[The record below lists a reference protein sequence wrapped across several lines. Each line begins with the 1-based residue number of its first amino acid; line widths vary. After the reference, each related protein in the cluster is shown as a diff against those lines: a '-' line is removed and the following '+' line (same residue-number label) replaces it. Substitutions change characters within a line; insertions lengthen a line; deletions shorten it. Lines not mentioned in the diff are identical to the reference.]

1 MPATLLLADDSVT
14 IQRVIELTFA
24 DEDITV
30 VAVGDGDAAIA
41 RLDGAPPDIVLADVD
56 MPGRDGYAV
65 ASHVHQT
72 PALAHIPVLLLT
84 GAFDPV
90 DDARAR
96 ESGCAGVLVKPFE
109 PQMVISRVRELLEH
123 RTPAGTTSTPV
134 AQKGST
140 AADAL
145 LAAPDRT
152 PASPR
157 ESVDDYFQRLD
168 EAFAH
173 LNVPPTAD
181 QPIDGQAATQVPVAA
196 AAAPAT
202 RPADPTPGVSVQT
215 DPVASEVAPSVAEAP
230 AGAADS
236 LSMADAFG
244 ALLGMERGAAPPVL
258 PEAWLPVPSEEVV
271 EQIARRV
278 SEEVTE
284 RVVRQLAP
292 DIVSRVAERLVREE
306 LERLKGLQS

>member
-41 RLDGAPPDIVLADVD
+41 RLNSAPPDIVLADVD

-65 ASHVHQT
+65 AAHVHQT
-72 PALAHIPVLLLT
+72 PALSHIPVLLLT

-90 DDARAR
+90 DEARAR
-96 ESGCAGVLVKPFE
+96 ESACAGVLVKPFE
-109 PQMVISRVRELLEH
+109 PQMVISRVRDLLEH
-123 RTPAGTTSTPV
+123 RAPATAGPAPG
-134 AQKGST
+134 AQAPS
-140 AADAL
+140 APADAL
-145 LAAPDRT
+145 IAAPVQS
-152 PASPR
+152 PAATR

-173 LNVPPTAD
+173 LTVPLNDAD
-181 QPIDGQAATQVPVAA
+181 QPIDG
-196 AAAPAT
+196 
-202 RPADPTPGVSVQT
+202 RPAPPPALASFAQAETGTTPTAALP
-215 DPVASEVAPSVAEAP
+215 APPAVETSPEAP
-230 AGAADS
+230 GLDASAGP
-236 LSMADAFG
+236 LSIADAFG
-244 ALLGMERGAAPPVL
+244 ALLGMERGEAPPVL

>member
-41 RLDGAPPDIVLADVD
+41 RLNSAPPDIVLADVD

-65 ASHVHQT
+65 AAHVHQT
-72 PALAHIPVLLLT
+72 PALSHIPVLLLT

-90 DDARAR
+90 DEARAR
-96 ESGCAGVLVKPFE
+96 ESACAGVLVKPFE

-123 RTPAGTTSTPV
+123 RAPANAGPAA
-134 AQKGST
+134 AQTGS
-140 AADAL
+140 APADAL
-145 LAAPDRT
+145 IAAPVHP
-152 PASPR
+152 PAATR

-173 LNVPPTAD
+173 LTVPLNHAE
-181 QPIDGQAATQVPVAA
+181 QPIDGRP
-196 AAAPAT
+196 AAPPALAASAPAEAVT
-202 RPADPTPGVSVQT
+202 TPTDAASAPPADMSPAAPGL
-215 DPVASEVAPSVAEAP
+215 DAS
-230 AGAADS
+230 AGP
-236 LSMADAFG
+236 LSIADAFG
-244 ALLGMERGAAPPVL
+244 ALLGMERGEAPPVL

>member
-1 MPATLLLADDSVT
+1 MLATLLLADDSVT

-41 RLDGAPPDIVLADVD
+41 RLNSSPPDIVLADVD

-65 ASHVHQT
+65 AAHVHQT
-72 PALAHIPVLLLT
+72 PALSHIPVLLLT

-90 DDARAR
+90 DEARAR
-96 ESGCAGVLVKPFE
+96 EAGCAGVLVKPFE

-123 RTPAGTTSTPV
+123 RAPANPGAAP
-134 AQKGST
+134 T
-140 AADAL
+140 AEAPSATANAL
-145 LAAPDRT
+145 LAAPAR
-152 PASPR
+152 PVAVAR

-173 LNVPPTAD
+173 LNVPLQPGG
-181 QPIDGQAATQVPVAA
+181 QPIDGRAT
-196 AAAPAT
+196 AP
-202 RPADPTPGVSVQT
+202 
-215 DPVASEVAPSVAEAP
+215 P
-230 AGAADS
+230 AGAEGSPTAEPAALPSATATAASGLQDMPGVGPQS
-236 LSMADAFG
+236 LDGSAAPLSMAEAFG
-244 ALLGMERGAAPPVL
+244 ALLGMERGEAPPVL
-258 PEAWLPVPSEEVV
+258 PDAWLPVPSEEVV

>member
-24 DEDITV
+24 DENIAV

-41 RLDGAPPDIVLADVD
+41 RLNSSPPDIVLADVD

-65 ASHVHQT
+65 AAHVHST
-72 PALAHIPVLLLT
+72 PALSHIPVLLLT

-90 DDARAR
+90 DERRAR
-96 ESGCAGVLVKPFE
+96 EAGCAGVLVKPFE
-109 PQMVISRVRELLEH
+109 PHMVISRVRDLLE
-123 RTPAGTTSTPV
+123 RRPAAAAPDAPPADS
-134 AQKGST
+134 ST

-145 LAAPDRT
+145 LAAPDRG
-152 PASPR
+152 AGAAR

-173 LNVPPTAD
+173 LNVPLASAAH
-181 QPIDGQAATQVPVAA
+181 PIDGRAVAAPADPVAGPPAEPAETKERGSAATAAAHHELQTA
-196 AAAPAT
+196 AAAP
-202 RPADPTPGVSVQT
+202 
-215 DPVASEVAPSVAEAP
+215 PVESRA
-230 AGAADS
+230 S
-236 LSMADAFG
+236 LSMAQAFG
-244 ALLGMERGAAPPVL
+244 ALLGMERGEAPPVL
-258 PEAWLPVPSEEVV
+258 PDAWLPVPSEEVV